1 MGYSSVC
8 LLSVGLSFNKKM
20 SSKIYIYLLNSA
32 RTQLELGKLGFFLGQ
47 TRLELDS
54 TKFCPFSELELG
66 SNSRVLRFLL
76 STRLEL
82 GSGLKTWLVS
92 PLNVI

>member
-54 TKFCPFSELELG
+54 TQRNFAHFQN
-66 SNSRVLRFLL
+66 SNSARTHEFCAFCRVLGCSARVQKP
-76 STRLEL
+76 
-82 GSGLKTWLVS
+82 GSFH
-92 PLNVI
+92 P